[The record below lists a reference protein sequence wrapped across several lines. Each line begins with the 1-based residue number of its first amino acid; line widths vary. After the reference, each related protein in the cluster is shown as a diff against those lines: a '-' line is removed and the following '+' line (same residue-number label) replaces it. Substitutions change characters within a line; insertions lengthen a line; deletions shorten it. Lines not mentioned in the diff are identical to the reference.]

1 VDILSHAE
9 RAQVAAPEYD
19 ALESELVALR
29 AQVASLQSE
38 RAALWWDINHDD
50 LTGLANR
57 RMIVNVGPSVLNG
70 TGRCAV
76 VVLDLNGFKP
86 INDQYGH
93 AAGDD
98 VLRTVAR
105 RLTRCLGDELTVR
118 LSGDEFAAI
127 LTESSRPDRSGD
139 WTSRVAAIAA
149 AIAEPMV
156 IDGHPLRVTASI
168 GVATTNDGPAT
179 IDELLRRA
187 DLAMY
192 RAKADRYCSNVV
204 WD

>member
-1 VDILSHAE
+1 MDILSPTNLA
-9 RAQVAAPEYD
+9 AAAPEPER
-19 ALESELVALR
+19 LESELAALR
-29 AQVASLQSE
+29 AQVATLQSE
-38 RAALWWDINHDD
+38 RAALWWEINHDD

-57 RMIVNVGPSVLNG
+57 RLLVNVGPSLLNG
-70 TGRCAV
+70 AGRCAV
-76 VVLDLNGFKP
+76 MVLDLNGFKP

-93 AAGDD
+93 AVGDD

-105 RLTRCLGDELTVR
+105 RLSRCLGDDLAVR

-127 LTESSRPDRSGD
+127 LTESALPGHGCDWSSRIG
-139 WTSRVAAIAA
+139 AIAA
-149 AIAEPMV
+149 AIAEPML
-156 IDGHPLRVTASI
+156 IDGRELRVTASI

-179 IDELLRRA
+179 MAELLRRA

-192 RAKADRYCSNVV
+192 RAKADRYCSNIV

>member
-1 VDILSHAE
+1 MDILSHAD
-9 RAQVAAPEYD
+9 RAPAASEQGE
-19 ALESELVALR
+19 LESELARLR

-38 RAALWWDINHDD
+38 RAALWWAINHDD

-57 RMIVNVGPSVLNG
+57 RMLVNVGPSVLSG
-70 TGRCAV
+70 ADRCAI

-98 VLRTVAR
+98 VLRAVAR
-105 RLTRCLGDELTVR
+105 RLSRCLGDELVVR

-127 LTESSRPDRSGD
+127 LTGSSRPDGGGD
-139 WTSRVAAIAA
+139 WSARIDAIAA
-149 AIAEPMV
+149 TIAEPMV

-168 GVATTNDGPAT
+168 GVATTSDGAAT
-179 IDELLRRA
+179 IDDLLRRA

>member
-1 VDILSHAE
+1 MDILSNTVFAAAAAE
-9 RAQVAAPEYD
+9 HDQTQ
-19 ALESELVALR
+19 SELAALR

-57 RMIVNVGPSVLNG
+57 RLLVNVGPTLLNSAR
-70 TGRCAV
+70 RCAV
-76 VVLDLNGFKP
+76 AVLDLNGFKP

-93 AAGDD
+93 AVGDE
-98 VLRTVAR
+98 VLRTVAG
-105 RLTRCLGDELTVR
+105 RLSRSVGDDLAVR

-127 LTESSRPDRSGD
+127 LTETSRPGHGGD
-139 WTSRVAAIAA
+139 WSSRVAAIAT
-149 AIAEPMV
+149 AIAEPMLV
-156 IDGHPLRVTASI
+156 DGHELRVTASI
-168 GVATTNDGPAT
+168 GVATTNDGPAP
-179 IDELLRRA
+179 IAELLRRA

>member
-1 VDILSHAE
+1 MDILSHASPT
-9 RAQVAAPEYD
+9 AAAAPERD
-19 ALESELVALR
+19 EAQSELAMLR

-38 RAALWWDINHDD
+38 RAALWWEINHDD
-50 LTGLANR
+50 LTGLGNR
-57 RMIVNVGPSVLNG
+57 RLLVNAGPSVLSG

-86 INDQYGH
+86 VNDQHGH
-93 AAGDD
+93 AVGDD

-105 RLTRCLGDELTVR
+105 RLSGCLGDDLAVR

-127 LTESSRPDRSGD
+127 LSESSMPGHGRD
-139 WTSRVAAIAA
+139 WSSRVGALAA

-156 IDGHPLRVTASI
+156 IDGHRLRVTASI
-168 GVATTNDGPAT
+168 GVATTNGRHVT
-179 IDELLRRA
+179 IAELLRRA

>member
-1 VDILSHAE
+1 VDILSPTNLA
-9 RAQVAAPEYD
+9 AAAPEPER
-19 ALESELVALR
+19 LESELAALR
-29 AQVASLQSE
+29 AQVATLQSE
-38 RAALWWDINHDD
+38 RAALWWEINHDD

-57 RMIVNVGPSVLNG
+57 RLLVNVGPSLLNG
-70 TGRCAV
+70 AGRCAV
-76 VVLDLNGFKP
+76 MVLDLNGFKP

-93 AAGDD
+93 AVGDD

-105 RLTRCLGDELTVR
+105 RLSRCLGDDLAVR

-127 LTESSRPDRSGD
+127 LTESALPGHGCDWSSRIG
-139 WTSRVAAIAA
+139 AIAA
-149 AIAEPMV
+149 AIAEPML
-156 IDGHPLRVTASI
+156 IDGRELRVTASI

-179 IDELLRRA
+179 MAELLRRA

-192 RAKADRYCSNVV
+192 RAKADRYCSNIV

>member
-1 VDILSHAE
+1 MDILSHASPT
-9 RAQVAAPEYD
+9 AAAAPECD
-19 ALESELVALR
+19 EAESELATLR

-50 LTGLANR
+50 LTGLGNR
-57 RMIVNVGPSVLNG
+57 RLLVNAGPSVLSS

-86 INDQYGH
+86 VNDQYGH
-93 AAGDD
+93 AVGDD

-105 RLTRCLGDELTVR
+105 RLSRCLGDDLAVR

-127 LTESSRPDRSGD
+127 LTESSVPGHGRD
-139 WTSRVAAIAA
+139 WSSRVGALAA

-156 IDGHPLRVTASI
+156 IDGHRLRVTASI
-168 GVATTNDGPAT
+168 GVATTNGRHVT
-179 IDELLRRA
+179 IAELLRRA

-192 RAKADRYCSNVV
+192 RAKVDRYCSNVV